1 MPKAKI
7 KKARGGQT
15 AKKILRKSSV
25 FTLHDDHGEV
35 GRMSPGS
42 WQVVVDGIRNKH
54 GNFHEAVGELRSWA
68 EEEGL
73 ETLKNV
79 LADESQDC
87 E

>member
-1 MPKAKI
+1 MPKAKT
-7 KKARGGQT
+7 KKARGGQKV
-15 AKKILRKSSV
+15 KKILRSSSV
-25 FTLHDDHGEV
+25 FTLHEKQGEV
-35 GRMSPGS
+35 GCMSPGS

-73 ETLKNV
+73 ENFKNV